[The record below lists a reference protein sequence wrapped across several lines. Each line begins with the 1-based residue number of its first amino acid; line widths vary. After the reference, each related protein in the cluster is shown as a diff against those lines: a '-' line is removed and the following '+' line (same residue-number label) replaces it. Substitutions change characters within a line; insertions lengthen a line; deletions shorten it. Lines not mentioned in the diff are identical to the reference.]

1 MYELDENICFIPQG
15 PNMVDFHW
23 ERYMS
28 LTHKQRFTNQQTI
41 GTEIQEQKVMRKRD
55 TKRSKVWLR
64 QILRKRLWRYER
76 HLERAVQCPHWVS
89 NLTMEARQTQTLCTS
104 PQSGLL
110 HQICWTLNLM
120 YEKQANYI
128 VFAWFSVK
136 RFPRKPFRSKALSA
150 IASKDYVGCVIRIGL
165 VPSNRYL

>member
-1 MYELDENICFIPQG
+1 
-15 PNMVDFHW
+15 
-23 ERYMS
+23 MS

-89 NLTMEARQTQTLCTS
+89 NLTMEDQQTQTLCTS

-110 HQICWTLNLM
+110 HQIC
-120 YEKQANYI
+120 
-128 VFAWFSVK
+128 
-136 RFPRKPFRSKALSA
+136 
-150 IASKDYVGCVIRIGL
+150 
-165 VPSNRYL
+165 